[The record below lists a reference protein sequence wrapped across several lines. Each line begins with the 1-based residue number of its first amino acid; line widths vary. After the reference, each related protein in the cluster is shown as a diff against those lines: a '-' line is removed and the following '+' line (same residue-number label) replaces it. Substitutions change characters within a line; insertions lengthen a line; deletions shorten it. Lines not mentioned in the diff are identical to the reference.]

1 MMVRPNGVGDLQC
14 GEQCV
19 LVSMSP
25 VSFLALYTVTQTWI
39 TFFGQLYGETLQSA
53 WSCHMT

>member
-1 MMVRPNGVGDLQC
+1 MMVRPNGVGDLQR
-14 GEQCV
+14 GERCV

-39 TFFGQLYGETLQSA
+39 TFFGPR
-53 WSCHMT
+53 